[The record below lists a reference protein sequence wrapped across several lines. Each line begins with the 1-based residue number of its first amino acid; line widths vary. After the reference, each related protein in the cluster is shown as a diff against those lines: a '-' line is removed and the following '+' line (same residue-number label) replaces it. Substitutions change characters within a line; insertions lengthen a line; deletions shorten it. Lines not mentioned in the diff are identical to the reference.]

1 MVVMYTKK
9 EIVEGGRTDPILFR
23 QTTSKM
29 QTIPSGASTM
39 GKMNEDV

>member
-9 EIVEGGRTDPILFR
+9 EIVEGGRTDPILFQ
-23 QTTSKM
+23 QTISKM